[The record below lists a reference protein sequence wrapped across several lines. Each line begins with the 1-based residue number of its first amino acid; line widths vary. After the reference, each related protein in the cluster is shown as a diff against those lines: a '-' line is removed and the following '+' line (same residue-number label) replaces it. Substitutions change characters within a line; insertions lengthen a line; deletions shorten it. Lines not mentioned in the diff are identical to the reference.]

1 VVARGRSRRDE
12 VQEDDE
18 MSCQPI
24 GNLVQC
30 EHLFTSPKNG
40 IRYCSEEE
48 VVRSHGCKPYCRQF
62 SDLQGYNCPKGRKV
76 KRTLE
81 DFIEVA

>member
-1 VVARGRSRRDE
+1 MVHESGSKI
-12 VQEDDE
+12 
-18 MSCQPI
+18 SC
-24 GNLVQC
+24 
-30 EHLFTSPKNG
+30 EYLFTSPKNG

-62 SDLQGYNCPKGRKV
+62 SDLQGYNCPKGRSFHKAKV